1 MEELQNVISG
11 PQEENKATLLSVSYL
26 NILNIEENTRII
38 PDLVRSFCSLLFDL
52 HAGLLYFVQTPVKCL
67 QVKICLV
74 HRNEM
79 TVH

>member
-11 PQEENKATLLSVSYL
+11 PQEENKAALLSVSYL
-26 NILNIEENTRII
+26 NTLNMEENTRII

-52 HAGLLYFVQTPVKCL
+52 HAGFLYFVQKPVKCL